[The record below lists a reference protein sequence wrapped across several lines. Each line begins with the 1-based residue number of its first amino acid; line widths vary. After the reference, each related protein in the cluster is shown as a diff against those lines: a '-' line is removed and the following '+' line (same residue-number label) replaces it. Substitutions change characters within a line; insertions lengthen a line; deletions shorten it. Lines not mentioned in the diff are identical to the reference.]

1 MIDARLGFRLHRSP
15 IERRPYKNYDY
26 AGDRKIVGV
35 IRSQPDP
42 KAFVRETGRELPSQR
57 LIEPSKGSVKKFME
71 SLILAQD

>member
-1 MIDARLGFRLHRSP
+1 MIETIRDSGSTGPRSGA
-15 IERRPYKNYDY
+15 RPYKNYDY
-26 AGDRKIVGV
+26 AGDRKIDGV